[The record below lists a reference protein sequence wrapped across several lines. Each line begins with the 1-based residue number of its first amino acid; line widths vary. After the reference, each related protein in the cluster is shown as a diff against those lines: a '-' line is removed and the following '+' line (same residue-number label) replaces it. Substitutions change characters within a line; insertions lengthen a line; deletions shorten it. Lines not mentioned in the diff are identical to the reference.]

1 MSKWLISG
9 ASMMNLNIPTEK
21 ISLPQY
27 TALTVTGFFFTRYSL
42 LVSPVNYT
50 LW

>member
-1 MSKWLISG
+1 MLKYLISG
-9 ASMMNLNIPTEK
+9 ASMMNLNIPTDK

-27 TALTVTGFFFTRYSL
+27 TALTVTGLFFSRYSL
-42 LVSPVNYT
+42 LVAPVNYT